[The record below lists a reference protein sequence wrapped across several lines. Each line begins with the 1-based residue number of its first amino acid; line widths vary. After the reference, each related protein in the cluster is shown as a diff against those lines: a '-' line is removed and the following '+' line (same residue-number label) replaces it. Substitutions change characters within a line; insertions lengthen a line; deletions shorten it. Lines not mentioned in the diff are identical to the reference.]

1 MRGTSFLR
9 RAFVRRCTVCA
20 LAPGDPICPPCE
32 RDFFDPTRH
41 RCRRCALAT
50 GSNAGELC
58 GRCLAEPPSFDRTLA
73 LADYRTPVDG
83 MVAAL
88 KFSARL
94 SLAVFFGR
102 LLARRETEPA
112 DPERVVVPVPLA
124 FEREKERG
132 FNQSHEIARF
142 YARAAR
148 LRLAPRMLV
157 RIRHTAAQQ
166 TLALDERRRNVR
178 GAFAMAGKLE
188 GRHVIVVDDVMT
200 SGSTL
205 DEVARTLRAAG
216 AESVVNR
223 IVARTP

>member
-1 MRGTSFLR
+1 MSFLR
-9 RAFVRRCTVCA
+9 RALARRCAVCT
-20 LAPGDPICPPCE
+20 LAAGDPICAPCE
-32 RDFFDPTRH
+32 RDFFDPARH

-50 GSNAGELC
+50 GSHGGELC
-58 GRCLAEPPSFDRTLA
+58 GRCLAEPPSFDQTLA
-73 LADYRTPVDG
+73 LADYRAPVDG

-102 LLARRETEPA
+102 LLARRETALP

-124 FEREKERG
+124 FERERERG
-132 FNQSHEIARF
+132 FNQSHEIARV
-142 YARAAR
+142 YARSAG

-166 TLALDERRRNVR
+166 TLALDERRHNVR
-178 GAFAMAGKLE
+178 GAFAMASALE